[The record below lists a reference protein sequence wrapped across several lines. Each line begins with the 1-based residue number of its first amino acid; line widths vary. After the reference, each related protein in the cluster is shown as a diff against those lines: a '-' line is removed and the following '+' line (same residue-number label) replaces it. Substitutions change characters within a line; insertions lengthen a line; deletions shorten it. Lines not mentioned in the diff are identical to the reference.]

1 MDSRF
6 LDSFVMVVDNGSI
19 AETARRLNITA
30 AGVAQRIRALETEI
44 GTRLIVRSGQRV
56 RPTEAGLA
64 ILERS
69 RSILGDLR
77 DLKPMAVA
85 DRPSGELRLGA
96 TGSSTSGLL
105 PDILVLLTEKY
116 PEVEVNMVS
125 GTGGELYQRLLD
137 GELDTAIIPQPTF
150 AIPKVYDWCT
160 LREERLIVVAPASTR
175 VRDPHAILA
184 SEPFIRPRR
193 TSWVGRLVD
202 SYLRQ
207 AGIRPHERFELD
219 ALEALVIMVDR
230 GLGVTLIHDWAPPWP
245 EGLSLLKIPVP
256 DNPFGRRLGLIWSRA
271 SVRIRLVRA
280 FLEVAVAALEA
291 GPATAPKSK
300 SLGPMRRRKGSK
312 QS

>member
-6 LDSFVMVVDNGSI
+6 LDSFVMVVDIGSI

-44 GTRLIVRSGQRV
+44 GTRLVVRSGQRV

-64 ILERS
+64 ILARS
-69 RSILGDLR
+69 RSILSDLR

-85 DRPSGELRLGA
+85 DRPSGVLRLGA

-105 PDILVLLTEKY
+105 PSILALLTEKY
-116 PEVEVNMVS
+116 PEVEVNMIS
-125 GTGGELYQRLLD
+125 GNGGELYQTLLD
-137 GELDTAIIPQPTF
+137 GELDAAIIPQPPF

-175 VRDPHAILA
+175 RRDPHAILA

-202 SYLRQ
+202 GYLRQ
-207 AGIRPHERFELD
+207 AGIRP
-219 ALEALVIMVDR
+219 
-230 GLGVTLIHDWAPPWP
+230 T
-245 EGLSLLKIPVP
+245 S
-256 DNPFGRRLGLIWSRA
+256 A
-271 SVRIRLVRA
+271 SNLIRL
-280 FLEVAVAALEA
+280 
-291 GPATAPKSK
+291 
-300 SLGPMRRRKGSK
+300 RRT
-312 QS
+312 